1 MHLLNLSL
9 ETVPLSCEG
18 CLLLGESVQVLV
30 VVDPVLDQ
38 EASRD
43 LCDFAAVCSQLQQ
56 GD

>member
-1 MHLLNLSL
+1 MHLLDLSL
-9 ETVPLSCEG
+9 ETVPLSCESG
-18 CLLLGESVQVLV
+18 LLLGESVQVLV

-43 LCDFAAVCSQLQQ
+43 LCDFAAVGSQLQQ